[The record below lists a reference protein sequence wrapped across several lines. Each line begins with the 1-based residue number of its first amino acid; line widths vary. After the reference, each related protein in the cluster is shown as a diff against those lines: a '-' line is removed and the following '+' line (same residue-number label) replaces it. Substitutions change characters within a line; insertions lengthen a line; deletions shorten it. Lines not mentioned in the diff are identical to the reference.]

1 MVEFDFMLLISHVIT
16 GTIGALVLWSG
27 ESARRVLRNRAFNRK
42 YPIAGSYIA
51 HTEDLK
57 EGVTVVFS
65 SFVTLHQHGKRIE
78 GVDRLKDGARSW
90 KLEASIVGAGHVSGF
105 YAAEAMGDEG
115 VGVFYLRTVDGD
127 LEGFWS
133 GYDHVNKSA
142 TSGRYIYRRLRDIE
156 IVLIEDSHKTGI
168 LSVASSQFGPG
179 YVSESDLEP
188 GPDRSILVALLNQK
202 VSGFVIG
209 EVANLVSLYKVDA
222 NLVAKDVLRA
232 STEGKLGIIK
242 TIAVA
247 GDSQGHGIG
256 ERLFAAMERILQRR
270 GAEIAAVP
278 AWKTTHDINLR
289 GILDNNGY
297 EPFLELSRY
306 WKDGCDRSEF
316 KCGERQSDCVC
327 DLVWY
332 KKSLALN

>member
-1 MVEFDFMLLISHVIT
+1 MVEVDFMLLVSHVIT

-65 SFVTLHQHGKRIE
+65 SVVTLRQHGKRIE

-90 KLEASIVGAGHVSGF
+90 KLEASIVGSGHDSGF

-142 TSGRYIYRRLRDIE
+142 TSGRYIYRRLREIE
-156 IVLIEDSHKTGI
+156 IVLIENSHKTGI
-168 LSVASSQFGPG
+168 LSVASAQFGPG
-179 YVSESDLEP
+179 YVSETDLEN
-188 GPDRSILVALLNQK
+188 GPNKSILVALLNQK
-202 VSGFVIG
+202 VSRFVIG
-209 EVANLVSLYKVDA
+209 EVANLVSLYKIDA

-232 STEGKLGIIK
+232 GTEGKLGIK

-247 GDSQGHGIG
+247 GDAQGHGIG

-270 GAEIAAVP
+270 GAEIVAVP
-278 AWKTTHDINLR
+278 AWKTSRGINLG

-297 EPFLELSRY
+297 EPFLELPRY
-306 WKDGCDRSEF
+306 WKDGGDRSEF

-332 KKSLALN
+332 KKPLALT